1 MADADRARAVVSFVL
16 SEVLEEDVVKYESE
30 DELEGLAALFL
41 DIERT
46 PAVRIRGYVEEV
58 VANLSD
64 DRFKRNFR
72 LSRGT
77 FEWLMESLKNCPEL
91 IPQNIGKGGRAA
103 VPLEKQLL
111 LTHELLGNQIPFRY
125 KLIFG
130 SCIFGDFVVIL

>member
-46 PAVRIRGYVEEV
+46 PAVRIRGYVEDV

-130 SCIFGDFVVIL
+130 SCIFADFVVIL

>member
-1 MADADRARAVVSFVL
+1 MAGGFHARAVVSSVL
-16 SEVLEEDVVKYESE
+16 SEVLEDDVVKNESD

-41 DIERT
+41 EHERK

-72 LSRGT
+72 LSRDT
-77 FEWLMESLKNCPEL
+77 FEWLMESLENCPEL

-111 LTHELLGNQIPFRY
+111 LSLELLGNQIPFR
-125 KLIFG
+125 
-130 SCIFGDFVVIL
+130 

>member
-1 MADADRARAVVSFVL
+1 MADADRAPAVVSFVL
-16 SEVLEEDVVKYESE
+16 SEVLEEDVVKNESE
-30 DELEGLAALFL
+30 DELEGLAAFFL

-130 SCIFGDFVVIL
+130 SCIFADFVVIL

>member
-16 SEVLEEDVVKYESE
+16 SEVLEEDVVKNESE

-41 DIERT
+41 DTERT

-91 IPQNIGKGGRAA
+91 IPQNIRKGGRAA

-111 LTHELLGNQIPFRY
+111 LTHELLGNQIPFR
-125 KLIFG
+125 
-130 SCIFGDFVVIL
+130 